1 MGESLE
7 ELHRLV
13 DMMWGVYENLFEGV
27 KAHVVARVES
37 SDFFKG
43 AGVLAATVV
52 GAQVLVACSS
62 DDVRGYGESRG
73 RCLFHQQI

>member
-13 DMMWGVYENLFEGV
+13 DKMWGVYENLFEGV

-37 SDFFKG
+37 SDFFQRGRG
-43 AGVLAATVV
+43 AGSNGGGIAGAGGVFV
-52 GAQVLVACSS
+52 G
-62 DDVRGYGESRG
+62 
-73 RCLFHQQI
+73 